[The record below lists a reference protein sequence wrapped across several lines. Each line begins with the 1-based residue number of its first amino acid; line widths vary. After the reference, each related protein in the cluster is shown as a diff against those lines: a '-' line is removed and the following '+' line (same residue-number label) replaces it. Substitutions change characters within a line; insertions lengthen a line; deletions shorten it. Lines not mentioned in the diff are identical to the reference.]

1 MSLINGSLNIV
12 LAQTLLI
19 VCGSISS
26 PTDFI

>member
-1 MSLINGSLNIV
+1 MSLVSGSLNIV

-19 VCGSISS
+19 GHDSVSN